1 MPFRRCSRAKS
12 AHASLQGLSVQA
24 QDDTLIVIPN
34 GDSLQVLESDLR
46 REVDALHKMMDAP
59 GLINV
64 VVDVGNAP
72 HYGSLVIGAIMAL
85 CKKANNRGGLAAFC
99 NASDGM
105 LDMLQIMKIDSV
117 MPYYPTRREAR
128 STRSIGRAR
137 PTKALHGCPELRR
150 IPSDQLSGSQ
160 SYGFWGAGSAP
171 GAGAGWPRSIAG
183 PPVMGAMLELGRRRA
198 GIGVSAAAGDDCG
211 DGGIRDA
218 SARGC
223 GGCSAAIIRRA
234 TSLDGSRA
242 ATRSKCRRAAS

>member
-1 MPFRRCSRAKS
+1 MRPSKVFQYER
-12 AHASLQGLSVQA
+12 

-117 MPYYPTRREAR
+117 MPYYPTRREALDAVR
-128 STRSIGRAR
+128 R
-137 PTKALHGCPELRR
+137 PRTPH
-150 IPSDQLSGSQ
+150 
-160 SYGFWGAGSAP
+160 
-171 GAGAGWPRSIAG
+171 
-183 PPVMGAMLELGRRRA
+183 
-198 GIGVSAAAGDDCG
+198 
-211 DGGIRDA
+211 
-218 SARGC
+218 
-223 GGCSAAIIRRA
+223 
-234 TSLDGSRA
+234 
-242 ATRSKCRRAAS
+242 